1 MLGPI
6 LGATLGGG
14 LTDNMSWRWVFLI
27 NLPVGILSFA
37 GVWFYLRDEAEPRK
51 TGFDWFG
58 FTTLAVF
65 VGLLQ
70 LVLDRGEQVDWFESL
85 EVCAYAVGGVIA
97 LTFFII
103 HTATAG
109 ARSFLNVQLLR
120 DRN

>member
-51 TGFDWFG
+51 AGFDWFG
-58 FTTLAVF
+58 FATLAVF

-70 LVLDRGEQVDWFESL
+70 LVLDRGEQVDWRSEERRVGKECVST
-85 EVCAYAVGGVIA
+85 CRSRWSAY
-97 LTFFII
+97 
-103 HTATAG
+103 H
-109 ARSFLNVQLLR
+109 
-120 DRN
+120 